1 MEERRKS
8 RREWD
13 VCAVR
18 PVEGC
23 WDIKEDGVEGRRVYR
38 WKDGAIEGDG

>member
-1 MEERRKS
+1 M
-8 RREWD
+8 RREWEWD
-13 VCAVR
+13 EDL
-18 PVEGC
+18 EGC